1 MAIITL
7 RLTTV
12 NSQPTERPSSCQYC
26 GHSILQKWGAVIKP
40 VRDSQL
46 QQVLVHRYHCTRC
59 HRTFRDYPEG
69 IERADQS
76 LRLQQLATLC
86 WQFGFSTRNVSGLF
100 NAFGVSLAH
109 MSVWRD
115 VQACAEALCQKRQ
128 LRPPLRVL
136 GLDGVYGRVAEQPHA
151 VTVAVDPGSG
161 RLISLAEIDEHSVEQ
176 VVAWLKPWVEELG
189 IQVLVTD
196 DLNEAAQVAEQLGL
210 QHQVCQ
216 FHLIR
221 WVERTLRE
229 LQGELQSEWHWVV
242 ERLRLL
248 VKELPATGSAELF
261 ALYERL
267 PAERKVRRARAS
279 PLYRLRQLVLRLSE
293 HWTRYRLYQERSDVP
308 RTNNRTEQ
316 AIGRWR
322 TRSRSVRGFKSADG
336 LQSAFWVCANGSL

>member
-7 RLTTV
+7 RLTAV
-12 NSQPTERPSSCQYC
+12 NSHPEGRPSSCRYC
-26 GHSILQKWGAVIKP
+26 GHSILQKWGTVTKP

-46 QQVLVHRYHCTRC
+46 QQVLVHRYYCTQC
-59 HRTFRDYPEG
+59 HRTSRHYPPG

-76 LRLQQLATLC
+76 LRLQQLAALC

-115 VQACAEALCQKRQ
+115 VQKQAASLCQKRP
-128 LRPPLRVL
+128 RPPMRVL
-136 GLDGVYGRVAEQPHA
+136 GLDGVYGRVAGQPHA
-151 VTVAVDPGSG
+151 ATVVVDPGNG
-161 RLISLAEIDEHSVEQ
+161 QLISLAAIDEHAVEQ
-176 VVAWLKPWVEELG
+176 VVAWLKPLVVELG
-189 IQVLVTD
+189 IEVLVTD

-221 WVERTLRE
+221 WVERALRE
-229 LQGELQSEWHWVV
+229 LQSEIQTEWRWAL
-242 ERLRLL
+242 ERIHLL

-261 ALYERL
+261 ALYEQL
-267 PAERKVRRARAS
+267 PAERKARRARAS
-279 PLYRLRQLVLRLSE
+279 PMYRLRQLVLRLSE
-293 HWTRYRLYQERSDVP
+293 HWGRYRLYQERSDVP

-322 TRSRSVRGFKSADG
+322 TRSRSVRGFKSAGG

>member
-7 RLTTV
+7 RLTAV
-12 NSQPTERPSSCQYC
+12 NSHPTNRPSSCPYC
-26 GHSILQKWGAVIKP
+26 RYSILQKWGTVIKP

-46 QQVLVHRYHCTRC
+46 RQVLVHRYYCTQC
-59 HRTFRDYPEG
+59 HRTFRAYPQG
-69 IERADQS
+69 IERADQT
-76 LRLQQLATLC
+76 LRLQQLAALC

-115 VQACAEALCQKRQ
+115 VQKRAATLSQ
-128 LRPPLRVL
+128 PRPHPPMRVL
-136 GLDGVYGRVAEQPHA
+136 GLDGVYGHVAGQPYA
-151 VTVAVDPGSG
+151 ATVAIDPGNG
-161 RLISLAEIDEHSVEQ
+161 QLIALAQIDEQAVEQ
-176 VVAWLKPWVEELG
+176 VVAWLKPIVIELG
-189 IQVLVTD
+189 IEVLVTD
-196 DLNEAAQVAEQLGL
+196 DLKEAARVAEQLGL

-221 WVERTLRE
+221 WVERVLRE
-229 LQGELQSEWHWVV
+229 LQGELQVEWRWVA
-242 ERLRLL
+242 ERLRDL
-248 VKELPATGSAELF
+248 VKELPAAGQAELY
-261 ALYERL
+261 ALYKQL
-267 PAERKVRRARAS
+267 PVERKVRGARAS
-279 PLYRLRQLVLRLSE
+279 PMNRLRQLVLRLSE

-322 TRSRSVRGFKSADG
+322 TRSRSVRGFKSAAG